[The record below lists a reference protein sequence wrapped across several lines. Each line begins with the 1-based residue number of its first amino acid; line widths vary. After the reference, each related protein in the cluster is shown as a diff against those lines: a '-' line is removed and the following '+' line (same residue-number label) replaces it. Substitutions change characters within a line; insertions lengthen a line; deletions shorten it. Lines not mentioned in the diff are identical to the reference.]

1 MDFVIGRLYGKLWN
15 LYICNIRFEVF
26 KFFFGLYVVCIFV
39 DGKLFFFIFVKKFL
53 MLKVWVWNDMVYMWL
68 IILYMGIIVFVNKI
82 KCFEFLLYIMLW
94 YYKYMYSVDC
104 GLMIWRKGRGYWSLY
119 FF

>member
-1 MDFVIGRLYGKLWN
+1 
-15 LYICNIRFEVF
+15 
-26 KFFFGLYVVCIFV
+26 
-39 DGKLFFFIFVKKFL
+39 
-53 MLKVWVWNDMVYMWL
+53 MWL

-104 GLMIWRKGRGYWSLY
+104 GLMIWRKGRGY
-119 FF
+119 